1 MARKILIDCDPGI
14 DDAMAIALA
23 HGNPELDTVGL
34 TTVDGNTDVA
44 NTTRN
49 ALSLVDFYGMSVPV
63 ARGAG
68 RPLMRTANRAAD
80 VHGVT
85 GLGAATLPEPT
96 TMPDRRHAV
105 DFLIDTLAAEPG
117 EISLIAIGPLTN
129 IALAV
134 RKEPRIAQWAAQ
146 LVIMGGS
153 FTRGNRNPATEF
165 NIGFDPEA
173 AAVVFDLAWGPGALV
188 MVGLDL
194 TSQARLTAQIRP
206 RLAGLGRFES
216 ELLGPSLDFYAQ
228 HAAYRREGPPIHDA
242 CAVAYALDPGL
253 IDVVPARVDIET
265 QGRFTSG
272 MTVTDFDAPADRH
285 NALVAVRLD
294 TTGFW
299 TVIEDAFRRVA
310 HQLPVPGSRSS
321 E

>member
-14 DDAMAIALA
+14 DDALAIALA
-23 HGNPELDTVGL
+23 HGSPELDIVGL

-49 ALSLVDFYGMSVPV
+49 ALSLVDFYGMSTPV

-68 RPLMRTANRAAD
+68 RPLMRVSNRAVD
-80 VHGVT
+80 VHGAA
-85 GLGAATLPEPT
+85 GLGGASLPAPT
-96 TMPDRRHAV
+96 TAPDRRHAV
-105 DFLIDTLAAEPG
+105 DFIIDTLAAAPG

-134 RKEPRIAQWAAQ
+134 RKEPRIAEWAAQ

-153 FTRGNRNPATEF
+153 FTRGNRNPAAEF

-173 AAVVFDLAWGPGALV
+173 AAVVFDPAWGPGALV

-194 TSQARLTAQIRP
+194 TLQARLTAEIRP

-216 ELLGPSLDFYAQ
+216 ELLAPSLDFYAQ
-228 HAAYRREGPPIHDA
+228 HAAYREEGPPIHDA

-253 IDVVPARVDIET
+253 LDVVPARVDIET
-265 QGRFTSG
+265 QGRFTAG

-294 TTGFW
+294 TAGFW
-299 TVIEDAFRRVA
+299 NVMEDSFRRVA
-310 HQLPVPGSRSS
+310 RQVPVV
-321 E
+321 